1 MMKTQKRKQVT
12 YWKRSERKRSEMRDV
27 VGEEPKEE
35 EEEEES
41 SPLSPESVLLCSD
54 ARRC

>member
-12 YWKRSERKRSEMRDV
+12 YWKRSERKRSEMRGV

-35 EEEEES
+35 EEEEGGVLS
-41 SPLSPESVLLCSD
+41 SEP
-54 ARRC
+54 